1 MWKTY
6 ELKTY
11 YGTIYIGGVCKNSHT
26 SSPLLLLCAQRI
38 DSPAAWLT
46 SERVTIQDIGDR
58 ASKLWSPLPTGLSH
72 NALSK

>member
-46 SERVTIQDIGDR
+46 SERVTIQDIGAGPVNSGR
-58 ASKLWSPLPTGLSH
+58 RCLP
-72 NALSK
+72 A